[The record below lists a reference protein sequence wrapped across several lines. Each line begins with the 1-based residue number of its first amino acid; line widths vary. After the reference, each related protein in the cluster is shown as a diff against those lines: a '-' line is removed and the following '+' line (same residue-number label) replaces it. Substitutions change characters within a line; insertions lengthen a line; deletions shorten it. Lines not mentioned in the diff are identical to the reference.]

1 MLVPLPDCLKL
12 QVLLVAEVAA
22 VDGNLWVASACGTLS
37 ILSGNFFLFN
47 QSQISLNKFFSINP
61 KPIYFS
67 CTEFIDYHVNNTSPF
82 AYKSSSSSS

>member
-22 VDGNLWVASACGTLS
+22 VDGNLWVASACGTLL
-37 ILSGNFFLFN
+37 ILSGNFFPFN
-47 QSQISLNKFFSINP
+47 QSRISLNKFFSINP

-67 CTEFIDYHVNNTSPF
+67 CIEFAYYHVNDTSPF